1 MVVNGVPVRKD
12 RHVEPVAAMALDIL
26 ESIKELKDPTSGTP
40 LTVTIGKWVFKF
52 PYAIQG
58 LVSGNQQIAK

>member
-26 ESIKELKDPTSGTP
+26 ESVKELKDPTSETP
-40 LTVTIGKWVFKF
+40 LTVTIGTRVFIQV
-52 PYAIQG
+52 YHTQG
-58 LVSGNQQIAK
+58 LD